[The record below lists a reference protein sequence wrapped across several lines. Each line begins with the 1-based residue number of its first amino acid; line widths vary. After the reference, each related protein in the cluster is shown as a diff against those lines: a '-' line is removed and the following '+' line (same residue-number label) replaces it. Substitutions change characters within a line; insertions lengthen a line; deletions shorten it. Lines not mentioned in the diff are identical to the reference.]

1 MTELLLFCDVL
12 RSVDGSSLA
21 ASQHGALINDLCPD
35 TGNTSPSEEG
45 GVVGW
50 VFESHMVKKRT
61 AGDVNV
67 GVGVGNFLVFRKNSR
82 GDFPQGSDDFEIL
95 IVRAELFSEFKLN
108 GCSRVFGPKDCV
120 AKPEHGTLG
129 CEFAPNE
136 GLNLIGVAGSD
147 AEYEFQARWLARP

>member
-1 MTELLLFCDVL
+1 MGVPLPP
-12 RSVDGSSLA
+12 
-21 ASQHGALINDLCPD
+21 QHGALVNDLGPD

-82 GDFPQGSDDFEIL
+82 ATS
-95 IVRAELFSEFKLN
+95 
-108 GCSRVFGPKDCV
+108 SRFG
-120 AKPEHGTLG
+120 
-129 CEFAPNE
+129 
-136 GLNLIGVAGSD
+136 
-147 AEYEFQARWLARP
+147 